1 MIEKLLNSCELFPNM
16 KDNAQAIDYLL
27 SASPDVEDKER
38 HDYPHQYQGDIA
50 ERWNSPYLLT
60 KPATF

>member
-50 ERWNSPYLLT
+50 ER
-60 KPATF
+60 